1 MIYEKAYAKINLAL
15 EVKEKVNNFHNVNN
29 IMIPINLYDEL
40 FFEKSNITY
49 IDSEI
54 DIKDNICLKAVDLFI
69 KKYNIVEGVHIILN
83 KNIPIMAGLA
93 GGSTDAAAVLR
104 GLNRLFEI
112 NATISELEELASQLG
127 SDVPFFLHN
136 KISLCTGHGEIINPL
151 DIDFSGVSVLLIKP
165 PFGLSTKEIYQNYKW
180 NGVSKEIQ
188 INYLVDAIKAKDVM
202 KVDELIFN
210 DLESVA
216 LSINA
221 ELKDSFNKIEGL
233 SYNPH
238 ISGSGPTIFVLDAKA
253 IDLKNIEGIL
263 PNYKLILC
271 NTI

>member
-15 EVKEKVNNFHNVNN
+15 EVKEKVNNFHEVNN
-29 IMIPINLYDEL
+29 IMIPLNIYDEL
-40 FFEKSNITY
+40 FFEKAKVTSLET
-49 IDSEI
+49 EA
-54 DIKDNICLKAVDLFI
+54 DIADNICLKAVELFF
-69 KKYNIVEGVHIILN
+69 KTFNINEGVHIVLN

-112 NATISELEELASQLG
+112 NASVDELSKLASELG

-136 KISLCTGHGEIINPL
+136 KLSLCTGRGEIINPL

-165 PFGLSTKEIYQNYKW
+165 TFGLSTKEIYQNYLW
-180 NGVSKEIQ
+180 SGISKELT
-188 INYLVDAIKAKDVM
+188 INNLLFALKEKNVD

-210 DLESVA
+210 DLENVA
-216 LSINA
+216 LKLSN
-221 ELKDSFNKIEGL
+221 ELSDAFNKIESL
-233 SYNPH
+233 SYNVH
-238 ISGSGPTIFVLDAKA
+238 VSGSGPTMFILNVKQ
-253 IDLKNIEGIL
+253 IDHKYIEEIL
-263 PNYKLILC
+263 PEYRLIMC

>member
-40 FFEKSNITY
+40 FFEKSNTTY
-49 IDSEI
+49 IDCEV
-54 DIKDNICLKAVDLFI
+54 DIENNICLKAVDLFVS
-69 KKYNIVEGVHIILN
+69 KYDITQGVHIILN

-112 NATISELEELASQLG
+112 NAPISELEELASQLG
-127 SDVPFFLHN
+127 SDVPFFLYN
-136 KISLCTGHGEIINPL
+136 KLSLCTGRGEIIAPL

-165 PFGLSTKEIYQNYKW
+165 TFGLSTKEIYQNYLW
-180 NGVSKEIQ
+180 SGISKELT
-188 INYLVDAIKAKDVM
+188 INNLLFALKEKNVD

-210 DLESVA
+210 DLENVA
-216 LSINA
+216 LKLSN
-221 ELKDSFNKIEGL
+221 ELSDAFNKIESL
-233 SYNPH
+233 SYNVH
-238 ISGSGPTIFVLDAKA
+238 VSGSGPTMFILNVKQ
-253 IDLKNIEGIL
+253 IDHKYREEIL
-263 PNYKLILC
+263 PEYRLIMC